1 MRWKLVVGN
10 VLAVL
15 LVGILGWMLSRGRAS
30 EELATDVAPSVD
42 RATSLLD
49 AVRAQDGDQLVDAVE
64 AATHAPD
71 IAAVLSAD
79 SESAQR
85 DAAFTFSEAMARQ
98 IGAQIQRRGRPA
110 DLVAVLS
117 PDGRVLGRNADRRLD
132 AGRNVGQ
139 EFPAVAHA
147 LSAPR
152 GHVVRDYIRY
162 GEQGWLEVAVA
173 PVMVDDHIRGGLL
186 VGFVLADSASRSDAQ
201 RIGVDVGYLF
211 REGDGCMVQS
221 LSVGQQR
228 EKEQLRAWCT
238 QRQLQTLLRG
248 RQSTTLTLGD
258 DQYLAM
264 TIPMPGAYSA
274 GSAGAVVLRSITAS
288 RAPANDV
295 AFPMLLAMLL
305 GLVVSVGYNLY
316 IAMYFEKPIEQIE
329 DGLLQIIN
337 GNREHR
343 INVEH
348 AELGGIVYRV
358 NQLVGELTGVDEDN
372 EGSGGGSGESGS

>member
-1 MRWKLVVGN
+1 MRWKLLVGN
-10 VLAVL
+10 VVAVL
-15 LVGILGWMLSRGRAS
+15 LVGILGWYLSRNKAA
-30 EELATDVAPSVD
+30 EELETDVAPSVD

-64 AATHAPD
+64 AATHVPD
-71 IAAVLSAD
+71 IAAVLAGD
-79 SESAQR
+79 SESAKR
-85 DAAFTFSEAMARQ
+85 DAAFTFSESMARQ
-98 IGAQIQRRGRPA
+98 IGAQIPRRGRPA

-117 PDGRVLGRNADRRLD
+117 ADGRVIGRNADRRLD

-152 GHVVRDYIRY
+152 GNVTRDYIRY

-173 PVMVDDHIRGGLL
+173 PVIVGEQIRGGLL
-186 VGFVLADSASRSDAQ
+186 VGFVLADSAARSDAQ
-201 RIGVDVGYLF
+201 RVGVDVGYLF
-211 REGDGCMVQS
+211 RDGDNCMVQS

-228 EKEQLRAWCT
+228 EKEQLDTWCN
-238 QRQLQTLLRG
+238 QRQLRNILRG
-248 RQSTTLTLGD
+248 RQTAKLTLGD
-258 DQYLAM
+258 DEFFAIS
-264 TIPMPGAYSA
+264 IPMPGAYS
-274 GSAGAVVLRSITAS
+274 SNNAGAIVMRSMTAAK
-288 RAPANDV
+288 APANDV
-295 AFPMLLAMLL
+295 AFPVLLVMLL
-305 GLVVSVGYNLY
+305 GLVVVVGSNLY
-316 IAMYFEKPIEQIE
+316 VAMYLEKPIEQIE

-358 NQLVGELTGVDEDN
+358 NQLVSELTGVDEGD
-372 EGSGGGSGESGS
+372 GSSGGSGS